1 MKAILCT
8 GLKAV
13 ASAVVFDWYWIDD
26 KVSFQAALFFHVSLP
41 IHRNRRQ
48 TRRAG
53 HNDSTRI
60 IIANR
65 YENP

>member
-26 KVSFQAALFFHVSLP
+26 KVLSPSGSFLFMFLFAFTE
-41 IHRNRRQ
+41 
-48 TRRAG
+48 TRDKQDAPVITVPVG
-53 HNDSTRI
+53 
-60 IIANR
+60 
-65 YENP
+65 

>member
-26 KVSFQAALFFHVSLP
+26 KVYFQAALFMFVFP
-41 IHRNRRQ
+41 FAQNRRQ
-48 TRRAG
+48 ARRADHHG
-53 HNDSTRI
+53 SGRMI
-60 IIANR
+60 IGELI
-65 YENP
+65 